1 MLFSDAAQA
10 GKIRYPFAAF
20 LRNDWTTQGDWT
32 ARYGREYALLC
43 SANFDLDF
51 HVIARNYGEEVYGM
65 VGPHHRKFESLREW
79 EQWADTDDPRSL
91 YIPQI
96 GHRRCTIC
104 DDHGETYPTTFQG
117 PDVWDR
123 VHLNNPGL
131 YRLSL
136 YLFNKDGHD
145 GTNRQR
151 DWRVEIFPLR
161 SRFASALKVPLLA
174 ARAMPQARPALRW
187 ATAAMRAT
195 PLAQARAVNI
205 WEPVYTRFA
214 IAGPG
219 QYMVRIVRGSS
230 INTEICGVFID
241 RADAPRTAFDDKA
254 MTGFGGVDYCPPPM
268 PSGSPVAP
276 AILSLWRAAKHSF
289 INLRQYARFMAYR
302 YAMTHHAPAALLT
315 RWRWRLD
322 LWTPA
327 DRQLF
332 DKMMNQGFWAML
344 KGWKGLKQFMIKTHS
359 FQENSGKLGNH

>member
-1 MLFSDAAQA
+1 
-10 GKIRYPFAAF
+10 
-20 LRNDWTTQGDWT
+20 
-32 ARYGREYALLC
+32 
-43 SANFDLDF
+43 
-51 HVIARNYGEEVYGM
+51 
-65 VGPHHRKFESLREW
+65 
-79 EQWADTDDPRSL
+79 
-91 YIPQI
+91 
-96 GHRRCTIC
+96 
-104 DDHGETYPTTFQG
+104 
-117 PDVWDR
+117 
-123 VHLNNPGL
+123 
-131 YRLSL
+131 
-136 YLFNKDGHD
+136 
-145 GTNRQR
+145 
-151 DWRVEIFPLR
+151 
-161 SRFASALKVPLLA
+161 
-174 ARAMPQARPALRW
+174 MPQARPALRW